1 MSLSSRDDVRRLYE
15 DSADSYNK
23 MMEQEIQLPMYH
35 EVLGSLAS
43 KLDGVDGSIVD
54 SSCGTGHMLERIR
67 DGYESEGRHLIGVDL
82 SPRMVEL
89 ARQRLGDSATIH
101 EGDMGS
107 MDQLADASIACVI
120 SFFAIHHVDLD
131 GLQRCLAEWNRVLV
145 SGGHLV
151 LAAWE
156 GDGAVDYGGSSEV
169 IARRYREDEVV
180 HGVRAAGFKVVAHSV
195 KPVDEI
201 DMDVVHVFATKVREV
216 A

>member
-35 EVLGSLAS
+35 EVLANLAA
-43 KLDGVDGSIVD
+43 KLDGIDGSIVD

-67 DGYESEGRHLIGVDL
+67 DGYESGGRQLIGVDL

-107 MDQLADASIACVI
+107 MDQLADASSACVI

-131 GLQRCLAEWNRVLV
+131 GFQRCLAEWNRALV
-145 SGGHLV
+145 SGGHLA

-156 GDGAVDYGGSSEV
+156 GVGAVDYGGSSEV
-169 IARRYREDEVV
+169 VARRYREDEIVDAV
-180 HGVRAAGFKVVAHSV
+180 DAAGLKVVAHSV